1 MTTIDPT
8 TNLGKLRLRIADY
21 GDIPYLPDVV
31 YTQTLIDTNNSLTAS
46 AIILAKYILGMLSF
60 QTDRKLGLQLSVNGS
75 QKFRQYKE
83 FLILTVKDPAFMD
96 ISPIP
101 FNEFGTT
108 QHPLLVFQK
117 AWNLNL
123 ANTTVDQELQWNSIG
138 SAVPSDGST
147 YGWYS

>member
-75 QKFRQYKE
+75 QKFR
-83 FLILTVKDPAFMD
+83 
-96 ISPIP
+96 
-101 FNEFGTT
+101 
-108 QHPLLVFQK
+108 
-117 AWNLNL
+117 
-123 ANTTVDQELQWNSIG
+123 
-138 SAVPSDGST
+138 
-147 YGWYS
+147 